1 MDVHHMTKEGYDKLQ
16 EKLNFLMTEK
26 RREVAKDMEHARSF
40 GDLSENAEYDAAKE
54 KLANN
59 EREIKEL
66 TERITGARIL
76 DDSRIAKDKAFIGAT
91 VKLRDHID
99 DEVIEYTLVSAL
111 EANIDENKISVQS
124 PIGKAML
131 GLGVKEV
138 VAIKAP
144 NGKTLKYTILEIR
157 R

>member
-1 MDVHHMTKEGYDKLQ
+1 MDVQHLSRDGFEKLQ
-16 EKLNFLMTEK
+16 EKLTFLMTEK
-26 RREVAKDMEHARSF
+26 RRQIASEMDHARSF

-54 KLANN
+54 KLDQN

-66 TERITGARIL
+66 SEKLSSARIL
-76 DDSRIAKDKAFIGAT
+76 DDSRIAKDKAFIGAI
-91 VKLRDHID
+91 VKLRDHTD
-99 DEVIEYTLVSAL
+99 NEEIEYTLVSAL

-131 GLGVKEV
+131 GLSVNDV
-138 VAIKAP
+138 ISVKAP
-144 NGKTLKYTILEIR
+144 NGKTLKYTILGIR